1 MLGEDGHGQK
11 HNDGTHQNDAFVNVM
26 DENHDRQL
34 TKSELNYGFEK
45 IADKIRDQ
53 IKESHET
60 FVDEAFAK
68 YDNNSDRALSEAELK
83 KIGRKFS
90 KKFIK
95 GDKKDKTELLL
106 LLAGAESPVN
116 LVQRAVVQNYIKDLA
131 RKNKKHMKFNKEDF
145 KGKMEH
151 AKEEIERR
159 RKQWKKKIKL
169 RKHKGGKNKGL

>member
-1 MLGEDGHGQK
+1 M
-11 HNDGTHQNDAFVNVM
+11 NVM
-26 DENHDRQL
+26 DGNHDGQL

-68 YDNNSDRALSEAELK
+68 YDNNSDQALSEEELE

-95 GDKKDKTELLL
+95 GEKQDKTK
-106 LLAGAESPVN
+106 AGPE
-116 LVQRAVVQNYIKDLA
+116 
-131 RKNKKHMKFNKEDF
+131 
-145 KGKMEH
+145 
-151 AKEEIERR
+151 
-159 RKQWKKKIKL
+159 
-169 RKHKGGKNKGL
+169 